1 MPKVNTKRALEVK
14 SRDIDSAVVE
24 WYRKARS
31 RNIPVT
37 EPMLQEKA
45 CQIAD
50 RMALTKNEFRASNGW
65 LEKFKIRVNIKG
77 MPVCGESREVRKETI
92 ESWKEGLSVILAD
105 YSPQDIFNIE
115 ETSKFFRALPTKTL
129 STAGK
134 RCTGGKQSKGRLTSL
149 FQGHER
155 NYCASMHLFSSE
167 PNKYQIF
174 WTGIK
179 SVRRTRSF
187 STIESAG
194 TDNWLINFQNLYRA
208 YSHCLWKLNAKMYKG
223 YFFKFQER
231 CQSLTAC
238 ISYRKNVIIA
248 SV

>member
-77 MPVCGESREVRKETI
+77 MPVSGESR
-92 ESWKEGLSVILAD
+92 
-105 YSPQDIFNIE
+105 
-115 ETSKFFRALPTKTL
+115 
-129 STAGK
+129 
-134 RCTGGKQSKGRLTSL
+134 
-149 FQGHER
+149 
-155 NYCASMHLFSSE
+155 
-167 PNKYQIF
+167 
-174 WTGIK
+174 
-179 SVRRTRSF
+179 
-187 STIESAG
+187 
-194 TDNWLINFQNLYRA
+194 
-208 YSHCLWKLNAKMYKG
+208 
-223 YFFKFQER
+223 
-231 CQSLTAC
+231 
-238 ISYRKNVIIA
+238 
-248 SV
+248 